1 MWSGSNKFDLKC
13 ACTMLWCC
21 FILKVNFLHFLQKQ
35 LKELK
40 IERDSMVIEEEES
53 LKDYYNLL
61 RQHQSLKNDVRDIV
75 FSPKYCLPFLQP
87 GRLVKIR
94 LLGDDKMP
102 SFSTEERVTWGVIL
116 NFERVKGSA
125 EGK

>member
-1 MWSGSNKFDLKC
+1 
-13 ACTMLWCC
+13 ML
-21 FILKVNFLHFLQKQ
+21 ITLFLELIIPSTLSFLFLQKQ

-40 IERDSMVIEEEES
+40 MERDSMVIEEEES

-61 RQHQSLKNDVRDIV
+61 QQYRSLKNDVRDIV

-87 GRLVKIR
+87 GRLARIR
-94 LLGDDKMP
+94 IVGDDKMP
-102 SFSTEERVTWGVIL
+102 SFSGEEQVTWGVIIS
-116 NFERVKGSA
+116 FERVKGSA

>member
-1 MWSGSNKFDLKC
+1 
-13 ACTMLWCC
+13 
-21 FILKVNFLHFLQKQ
+21 
-35 LKELK
+35 
-40 IERDSMVIEEEES
+40 MVIEEEES